1 MDRPKRTRHATAKAE
16 ASTNTN
22 TSAAVI
28 VVQPRKKKT
37 ITPEDQLETLLK
49 SPKSGL
55 TTRDMPV
62 GAFAGLYSFV
72 PSVRVNL
79 KNGLTGYNQRKL
91 LGYVV

>member
-16 ASTNTN
+16 AS
-22 TSAAVI
+22 AVVI

-37 ITPEDQLETLLK
+37 NTPEDRLETLLK

-79 KNGLTGYNQRKL
+79 KNGLTGYNQREL